1 VGGAVAAET
10 DASAEIHWY
19 NDAFRVTGAT
29 SVSDG
34 ETNTATIIA
43 VQGAG
48 SYAASLCAESA
59 QDGYTDWYLP
69 AQNELGLV
77 YTNLAS
83 YSLGNFSTNQYWSST
98 EANDDFAWG
107 ETFSGGASLS
117 YFKTA
122 LLGVRCVRKTN

>member
-1 VGGAVAAET
+1 MAQET
-10 DASAEIHWY
+10 DASADIQWY
-19 NDAFRVTGAT
+19 NGSFSLTGAS

-48 SYAASLCAESA
+48 SYAAALCAEST

-77 YTNLAS
+77 YTNLATDGI
-83 YSLGNFSTNQYWSST
+83 GNFSTSNYWSST
-98 EANDDFAWG
+98 EENDLLAWG
-107 ETFSGGASLS
+107 EGFSGGSMV
-117 YFKTA
+117 YFLKSA
-122 LLGVRCVRKTN
+122 VQGVRCVRKTN